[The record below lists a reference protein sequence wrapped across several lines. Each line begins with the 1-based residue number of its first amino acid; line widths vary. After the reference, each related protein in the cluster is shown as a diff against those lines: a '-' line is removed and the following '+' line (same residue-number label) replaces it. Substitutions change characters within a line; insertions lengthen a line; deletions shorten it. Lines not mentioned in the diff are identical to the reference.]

1 MRKNPTFFYPKLL
14 FVLLLLPWVNAN
26 ATTVMQM
33 NLGQLTNNADKIFR
47 GEVIA
52 VKSDAVNVGGGKLN
66 TTTYTIRVSDL
77 IKGELASEKGKR
89 SNLVQVQM
97 VGSLK
102 RPAAKDGIRYVGG
115 FNTPNL
121 TVGTEYLLFTTRPSA
136 IGLSMTVG
144 VGQGLFSFKD
154 GTFVRNQH
162 DNQGLF
168 RGMSTSFVEPFS
180 GALDY
185 DDFVKEI
192 ESLLQR

>member
-1 MRKNPTFFYPKLL
+1 MRKNPTFFYPKVLL
-14 FVLLLLPWVNAN
+14 VLLLLPWVNAN

-33 NLGQLTNNADKIFR
+33 NLGQLTNNAEKIFR

-52 VKSDAVNVGGGKLN
+52 VNSDSVSVGGGELN

-77 IKGELASEKGKR
+77 IKGDLANEKGKKT
-89 SNLVQVQM
+89 NLIQVQM
-97 VGSLK
+97 IGSLK
-102 RPAAKDGIRYVGG
+102 RPVAKDGVRFVGG

-121 TVGTEYLLFTTRPSA
+121 NVGTEYLLFTTRPSS

-162 DNQGLF
+162 NNQGLF
-168 RGMSTSFVEPFS
+168 RGMSTTFVTPS
-180 GALDY
+180 DVGIDY
-185 DDFVKEI
+185 DEFVKEI